1 MNLKFI
7 SLNCNGLRSKHKRR
21 AIFSFLKKERIN
33 IACLQETFITPAD
46 FDMWKREWG
55 GEMSFT
61 PGSHH
66 SQGLITLLSRNLDV
80 TSIITQRIG
89 ERILSLSLSYNE
101 HDITVLNVYGP
112 NNDKDKQEFL
122 TELEKYLQHLHE
134 SKYVFVAGDFNMV
147 LNNDIDVISGNPHDS
162 KIVSRFNEFMCSTDM
177 YDVWRLYNGN
187 TREFTWSS
195 SSAPWKARRLDYLLV
210 NDSMFDK
217 VTECD
222 IIPVS
227 NTDHRA
233 VTMTMSIGKIKRGP
247 GYWKFNQSLLKDQDY
262 VKIITNK
269 ITNCKLAL
277 ESFPAQV
284 KWDYCKSNIKECSII
299 YSKEKALQRK
309 NAMADIRNKLKSLQS
324 VISNYDKERINTP
337 KEELIN
343 EMKDTKLP
351 LYMRPRGLKLEQ
363 E

>member
-1 MNLKFI
+1 
-7 SLNCNGLRSKHKRR
+7 
-21 AIFSFLKKERIN
+21 
-33 IACLQETFITPAD
+33 
-46 FDMWKREWG
+46 MWKREWG
-55 GEMSFT
+55 GEMFFT

-217 VTECD
+217 VAECD

-299 YSKEKALQRK
+299 HIYS
-309 NAMADIRNKLKSLQS
+309 
-324 VISNYDKERINTP
+324 
-337 KEELIN
+337 
-343 EMKDTKLP
+343 
-351 LYMRPRGLKLEQ
+351 
-363 E
+363 